1 MKKNKFY
8 EVCRPV
14 KKQIQG
20 FSAGSSSME
29 VFTPGTLSWLP
40 RASKSMSCLLENEE
54 AAAKPG
60 KILYIQQVA
69 WEWLSG
75 IICHSSDAEL
85 NVWKT
90 SS

>member
-1 MKKNKFY
+1 
-8 EVCRPV
+8 
-14 KKQIQG
+14 
-20 FSAGSSSME
+20 ME
-29 VFTPGTLSWLP
+29 VLLTLGTLSWAP

-54 AAAKPG
+54 ATGKPG

-75 IICHSSDAEL
+75 IICHSPDAEL

-90 SS
+90 SSGLFIKSRCFLGL